1 MGLVSL
7 DLDYSQWQDI
17 SFFASTFYQPAQV
30 KITKAGFSV
39 LLFKDQKADTGGF
52 AMRGSDREGG
62 ADVLPDVDLL
72 TRVKSMY
79 SIIFFPVL

>member
-17 SFFASTFYQPAQV
+17 SFFASAFYQTAQLEI
-30 KITKAGFSV
+30 KEAGFSV
-39 LLFKDQKADTGGF
+39 LLFKDQKGDTGGF

-72 TRVKSMY
+72 IRVKSIY
-79 SIIFFPVL
+79 SIILFPIL